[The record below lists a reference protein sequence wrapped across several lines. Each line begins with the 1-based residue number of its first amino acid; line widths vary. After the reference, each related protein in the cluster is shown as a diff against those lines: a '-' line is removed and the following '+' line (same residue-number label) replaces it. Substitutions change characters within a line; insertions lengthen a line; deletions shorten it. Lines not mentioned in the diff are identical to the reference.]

1 MRRKSFSDEIRDAVR
16 RSGRSN
22 YAIATEMNVCPS
34 TLLRFAKGQTG
45 LSLALLDRL
54 AEVLDL
60 HVTVGNEGR

>member
-22 YAIATEMNVCPS
+22 YAIATEMGVCPS
-34 TLLRFAKGQTG
+34 TLLRFTKGQTG

-60 HVTVGNEGR
+60 HATVGRKGG